1 MTGGE
6 KMIIGRY
13 VIHVLNQGEIIL
25 NDFEGVF
32 NMNIDKFIQKQVKK
46 IMKHELTRKATF
58 TEYEKNI
65 IRNCADSMSDVR
77 RNFLTGSKEIASYFY
92 EVMTSAGEV
101 DSCDLLI
108 ASISM
113 KDKEYL
119 AILRLDYKKLHNHKI
134 DYEDNKFNIQMIENE
149 IAIQN
154 TSIKQAALIAVNS
167 LEKEDL
173 YVLDIESE
181 KIGEIGVFTN
191 KFINAEKIEDE
202 AYKTKE
208 FIRLSNIWI
217 NNSVPDVIEAEKI
230 REIRN
235 HMLKSNDVMDL
246 EKFSDRA
253 LDYEQDEQFTRFCEQ
268 YEIDKDFTIDHTV
281 VEKKLNKRTIKTTSG
296 FTISGDLV
304 DFEDKMKFR
313 IERNSGGTC
322 DLIIKNVDYL
332 YQK

>member
-1 MTGGE
+1 
-6 KMIIGRY
+6 MIIGRY
-13 VIHVLNQGEIIL
+13 VIHVINQTSGIIL

-77 RNFLTGSKEIASYFY
+77 KNFLTGSKEIASYFY

-191 KFINAEKIEDE
+191 KFLNAEKIEDE
-202 AYKTKE
+202 AYKTKA
-208 FIRLSNIWI
+208 FIGMSNIWI
-217 NNSVPDVIEAEKI
+217 NNSVPDPIDAERI
-230 REIRN
+230 REVRN
-235 HMLKSNDVMDL
+235 DMLKNNDVMDL
-246 EKFSDRA
+246 ERFSDRA
-253 LDYEQDEQFTRFCEQ
+253 LDYEQDEHFKRCCDMHG
-268 YEIDKDFTIDHTV
+268 IDKDFTIDKSV
-281 VEKKLNKRTIKTTSG
+281 VEKRLKKRTIKTLNG
-296 FTISGDLV
+296 FQITGRLE
-304 DFEDKMKFR
+304 DFEDRMKFR
-313 IERNSGGTC
+313 IERNANGSC
-322 DLIIKNVDYL
+322 DLVIKNVDYI
-332 YQK
+332 YEK

>member
-1 MTGGE
+1 
-6 KMIIGRY
+6 MIIGRY

-32 NMNIDKFIQKQVKK
+32 NTNIDKFIQKQVKK
-46 IMKHELTRKATF
+46 IIKHELVRKATF

-77 RNFLTGSKEIASYFY
+77 NNFLSGSKEIASYFN

-134 DYEDNKFNIQMIENE
+134 DFEDNKFNIQMIENK

-173 YVLDIESE
+173 YVLDVEAE
-181 KIGEIGVFTN
+181 KLGETGVFTK

-202 AYKTKE
+202 TYKTKQ
-208 FIRLSNIWI
+208 FIRLSEVWI
-217 NNSVPDVIEAEKI
+217 NNSVPDMIEAERI
-230 REIRN
+230 REARN
-235 HMLKSNDVMDL
+235 YMLKNNNVMDL
-246 EKFSDRA
+246 DNFSNEA
-253 LDYEQDEQFTRFCEQ
+253 LDYEQDEQFKRFCES
-268 YEIDKDFTIDHTV
+268 YGIDEDFTIDHTV
-281 VEKKLNKRTIKTTSG
+281 VENKLKKRAIKTTGG
-296 FTISGDLV
+296 FTISGNFV
-304 DFEDKMKFR
+304 DFEDKMKFKL
-313 IERNSGGTC
+313 ERNSGGTV
-322 DLIIKNVDYL
+322 DLIIKNVDYF